1 MLSPPR
7 PRLERPLLTLAAFAA
22 SAAAF
27 AQAPERLDD
36 GVAVTVQGARL
47 ELRVCRDDV
56 IRVLYSPDAGFFTR
70 DSLMTVDRPC
80 RETPWELQ
88 TGTDSVAVST
98 RKVTARVAL
107 PGGEVSFLDAEGRT
121 LLAQKRG
128 GGMTLTP
135 ALVQGEQT
143 HHVQA
148 QFEPVEGEG
157 FYGLGQHQSG
167 FMNYAG
173 RDVDLYQHNIVAA
186 VPFLASSRGYGVLWD
201 NTSHTKF
208 GDLRPPEAIPPAQ
221 LVDASGER
229 GGLTGTY
236 HQGGCDGPVVAT
248 RVDPGIELGAP
259 EDRPALSEIHQAPQV
274 DNAKLHPDLKPGDA
288 CVVWEGEIESL
299 AAGEYDLIAFDNN
312 GVRIWFDG
320 ELKVDTWRQGWL
332 AWWDVIRVE
341 LAEKTRYRVRVEWNR
356 NQGQGTLR
364 LKWKTP
370 PRSPYTSLWS
380 EVGDGVDYYFVYGPS
395 LDGVI
400 AGYREITGRAPM
412 MPRWAYG
419 MWQCRE
425 RYESADQMLG
435 VLAEMRKRGIPF
447 DNIVQDWQY
456 WESGKWGSHAF
467 DATRFPDPEGWIR
480 SIHEDHHARL
490 MISVWPKFYRS
501 TENFEELHARG
512 FLYPETLKRPTT
524 DWLGHV
530 HTFYDAFDP
539 GARELFWEQ
548 MNRDLFSKGVDAWW
562 MDATE
567 PELVGEGTPEALKAT
582 MNPTHLGTGSRM
594 ANAFALV
601 NSQAVYEGQREVAPD
616 QRVFIL
622 TRSAFAGMQRYASS
636 TWSGDVSSDWASF
649 RKQIPAGLNFSLSGI
664 PYWTTD
670 IGGFAVPPKWSSR
683 DPKPEDEAEWRE
695 LVTRWFQFG
704 TFCPLFRVHGQYPP
718 REMWYFGDAGD
729 ATYDAQLAF
738 DRLRYRLLPYIY
750 SLGGGVTR
758 RHDTIM
764 RALVMDFPG
773 DPQVLGIGD
782 QYMFGPALL
791 VSPVTRPGA
800 TSRPVY
806 LPTGA
811 GFYDFWTGEHVAGG
825 RTLEAEAPLE
835 RLPVYVRAGS
845 ILPIGP
851 ELQYSDEKPADPLT
865 LWVYQGAD
873 ASFEL
878 YEDEGV
884 TYGYEQGAFSTI
896 PLLWDEAA
904 ETLTIGPRTGAFPG
918 MLEERSIRVV
928 FVSPGS
934 PVPHG
939 PEPEVARTLRYDGA
953 PLTVRPEAAS
963 P

>member
-1 MLSPPR
+1 MLSADLIR
-7 PRLERPLLTLAAFAA
+7 PHRLPIALALVALAGHA
-22 SAAAF
+22 SA
-27 AQAPERLDD
+27 QSPERLSD
-36 GVAVTVQGARL
+36 GVAVSVGAERL
-47 ELRVCRDDV
+47 EVRVCREDV
-56 IRVLYSPDAGFFTR
+56 VRVLYSGDAAFFSR
-70 DSLMTVDRPC
+70 DTLMTDGVPC
-80 RETPWELQ
+80 RETSWELQ
-88 TGTDSVAVST
+88 TGADSVAVST
-98 RKVTARVAL
+98 RRLTARVAL
-107 PGGEVSFLDAEGRT
+107 PGGEVSFFDSKGRS
-121 LLAQKRG
+121 LLVEKRG
-128 GGMTLTP
+128 GGKTLTP
-135 ALVQGEQT
+135 AEVQGEQT

-148 QFEPVEGEG
+148 EFEPVVGEG

-173 RDVDLYQHNIVAA
+173 RDVDLYQHNTVAA

-201 NTSHTKF
+201 NTSQTKF
-208 GDLRPPEAIPPAQ
+208 GDLRPPEPIPPAQ
-221 LVDASGER
+221 LVDASGNP

-248 RVDPGIELGAP
+248 RIDPGIEFGAP

-274 DNAKLHPDLKPGDA
+274 DNAKLHPDLEPGDS

-299 AAGEYDLIAFDNN
+299 SAGEYDLIAFDDN
-312 GVRIWFDG
+312 GVRLWFDG
-320 ELKVDTWRQGWL
+320 DLKVDTWRQGWL
-332 AWWDVIRVE
+332 PWWDVRRLE
-341 LAEKTRYRVRVEWNR
+341 LGEKTRHRIRIEWNR
-356 NQGQGTLR
+356 NQGEGTLR

-370 PRSPYTSLWS
+370 PRNPYTSLWS
-380 EVGDGVDYYFVYGPS
+380 EVGDGIDYYFVYGPE
-395 LDGVI
+395 LDAVI
-400 AGYREITGRAPM
+400 AGYRELTGRAPM

-435 VLAEMRKRGIPF
+435 VLAELRKRGIPF

-456 WESGKWGSHAF
+456 WESDKWGSHGF

-480 SIHEDHHARL
+480 SIHDDYHARL
-490 MISVWPKFYRS
+490 MISVWPKFYRG
-501 TENFEELHARG
+501 TKNFDELRAGG

-530 HTFYDAFDP
+530 HTFYDAFNP
-539 GARELFWEQ
+539 GARKLFWEQ

-582 MNPTHLGTGSRM
+582 MNPTYLGTGSRM

-601 NSQAVYEGQREVAPD
+601 NSQAVYEGQRAAAPD

-622 TRSAFAGMQRYASS
+622 TRSAFAGAQRYASS

-649 RKQIPAGLNFSLSGI
+649 RRQIPAGLNFSLSGI

-670 IGGFAVPPKWSSR
+670 IGGFAVPPRWATR

-695 LVTRWFQFG
+695 LATRWFQFG
-704 TFCPLFRVHGQYPP
+704 TFCPLFRVHGQFPP
-718 REMWYFGDAGD
+718 REMWYFGDEGD
-729 ATYDAQLAF
+729 TAYDTQLAF

-750 SLGGGVTR
+750 SLGGSVTR

-764 RALVMDFPG
+764 RALVMDFPD

-791 VSPVTRPGA
+791 VNPVTRPGA
-800 TSRPVY
+800 TTRPVY
-806 LPTGA
+806 LPAGA
-811 GFYDFWTGEHVAGG
+811 GFYDFWTGEYAAGG
-825 RTLEAEAPLE
+825 QTLEAPAPLE
-835 RLPVYVRAGS
+835 RLPLFVRAGS
-845 ILPIGP
+845 IIPTGP
-851 ELQYSDEKPADPLT
+851 ELQFTDEKPADPLT
-865 LWVYQGAD
+865 LWVYSGAD
-873 ASFEL
+873 GAFEL

-896 PLLWDEAA
+896 PMIWDDAA
-904 ETLTIGPRTGAFPG
+904 RTLTIGPRTGSFPG
-918 MLEERSIRVV
+918 MLEEREIRVV
-928 FVSPGS
+928 FVSPDAPVGHS
-934 PVPHG
+934 PD
-939 PEPEVARTLRYDGA
+939 PEIAETIQYDGA
-953 PLTVRPEAAS
+953 LVTIRR
-963 P
+963 